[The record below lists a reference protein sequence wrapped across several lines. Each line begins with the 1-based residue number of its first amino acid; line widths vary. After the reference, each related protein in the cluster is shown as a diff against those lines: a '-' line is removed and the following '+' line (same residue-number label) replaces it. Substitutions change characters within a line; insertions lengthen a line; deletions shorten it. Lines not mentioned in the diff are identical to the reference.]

1 MESTEYQPTSPCR
14 TSKGLFKKHTNVMN
28 SFIIKEREP
37 PAFLHNILSSSH
49 LWVPVTEALRDDWI
63 IAQNSRRFQLNPKKE
78 IILLST

>member
-14 TSKGLFKKHTNVMN
+14 TSKGLFQKHTNPAN

-37 PAFLHNILSSSH
+37 PAFPHNMLSSSH
-49 LWVPVTEALRDDWI
+49 LWVQLTEALRDDWI
-63 IAQNSRRFQLNPKKE
+63 IAQNSRRFRQNPKKE